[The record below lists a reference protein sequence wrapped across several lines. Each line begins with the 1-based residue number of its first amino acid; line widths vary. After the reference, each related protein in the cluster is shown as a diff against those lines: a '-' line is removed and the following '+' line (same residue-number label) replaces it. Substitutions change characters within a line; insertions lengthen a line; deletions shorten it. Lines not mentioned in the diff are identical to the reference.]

1 MFVTYTRVI
10 LAKGLVVVSASAKKK
25 KQMMEALEVFTIHF
39 TNVFT
44 ISLIAAQSK
53 ITLLFNTIG
62 FDY

>member
-1 MFVTYTRVI
+1 MFVTYTQVI

-44 ISLIAAQSK
+44 NFFYSCK
-53 ITLLFNTIG
+53 IENYTVV
-62 FDY
+62 